1 MHEDYSNIYS
11 MPPEADHFLVDVKNE
26 FAQSFEVKDKYL
38 SGWLK
43 HHNETKG
50 KWIRARLAL
59 ATGGLLGLS
68 YQTVT
73 KWAIV
78 CELIHSASLL
88 HDDICDQD
96 TMRRGKTA
104 VWKKFG
110 VPAAICSGDY
120 LIAESFR
127 KLTEIDQGWHQNI
140 LLKLLSNSVKAI
152 VFGQSLDVSTEHLD
166 INKKQYK
173 EMAVEKTSPLI
184 SMPMMGMFHCKE
196 LSDIECNAL
205 EEISNEFGY
214 AYQCL
219 NDMENLYG
227 NEQEAYTDLIK
238 GHPNIVVMNVLNELP
253 EDMYSQ
259 IKKDPKKLIRLIEK
273 KHYRSC
279 INEIK
284 KTLEN
289 TGKVMHCLPIIIRP
303 VLESLKN
310 EIIMRIRII

>member
-1 MHEDYSNIYS
+1 MDKDYWNKYA
-11 MPPEADHFLVDVKNE
+11 MPPEADQFLVEVKEE
-26 FAQSFEVKDKYL
+26 FAQSFEVKDKFL

-68 YQTVT
+68 YQTTT

-96 TMRRGKTA
+96 TIRRGKTA
-104 VWKKFG
+104 VWKEFG

-127 KLTEIDQGWHQNI
+127 KLTEIEQGWHQNI

-152 VFGQSLDVSTEHLD
+152 VFGQSLDVSYEHLT
-166 INKKQYK
+166 INKEQYK
-173 EMAVEKTSPLI
+173 DIAIEKTSPLI
-184 SMPMMGMFHCKE
+184 SMPMMGMFRCNE
-196 LSDIECNAL
+196 LSDLECDAL
-205 EEISNEFGY
+205 EEISKEFGY

-227 NEQEAYTDLIK
+227 KEQEAYTDLTK
-238 GHPNIVVMNVLNELP
+238 GHPNI
-253 EDMYSQ
+253 
-259 IKKDPKKLIRLIEK
+259 
-273 KHYRSC
+273 
-279 INEIK
+279 
-284 KTLEN
+284 
-289 TGKVMHCLPIIIRP
+289 CL
-303 VLESLKN
+303 LYTSDAADE
-310 EIIMRIRII
+310 

>member
-1 MHEDYSNIYS
+1 MHEDYSNNYT
-11 MPPEADHFLVDVKNE
+11 MPPEADNFLVDVKNE

-166 INKKQYK
+166 FNKKQYK

-238 GHPNIVVMNVLNELP
+238 GHPNIVVMNVLNELS
-253 EDMYSQ
+253 EEMYSQ

-289 TGKVMHCLPIIIRP
+289 TEKVMHRLPIIIRP

>member
-88 HDDICDQD
+88 HDDICDLD

-238 GHPNIVVMNVLNELP
+238 GHPNIVVMNVLNELS

-289 TGKVMHCLPIIIRP
+289 TEKVMHCLPIIIRP

>member
-238 GHPNIVVMNVLNELP
+238 GHPNIVVMNVLNELS

-259 IKKDPKKLIRLIEK
+259 IKRDPKKLIRLIEK

-289 TGKVMHCLPIIIRP
+289 TEKVMHRLPIIIRP

-310 EIIMRIRII
+310 EITMRIRII

>member
-1 MHEDYSNIYS
+1 MHEDYSNNYT
-11 MPPEADHFLVDVKNE
+11 MPPEADNFLVDVKNE

-166 INKKQYK
+166 FNKKQYK

-238 GHPNIVVMNVLNELP
+238 GHPNIVVMNVLNELS
-253 EDMYSQ
+253 EEMYSQ

-289 TGKVMHCLPIIIRP
+289 TEKAMHRLPIIIRP

>member
-238 GHPNIVVMNVLNELP
+238 GHPNIVVMNVLNELS

-259 IKKDPKKLIRLIEK
+259 IKKDPKKLIRLIKK

-289 TGKVMHCLPIIIRP
+289 TEKVMHRLPIIIRP

>member
-238 GHPNIVVMNVLNELP
+238 GHPNIVVMDVLNELS

-289 TGKVMHCLPIIIRP
+289 TEKVMHRLPIIIRP

-310 EIIMRIRII
+310 EITMRIRII

>member
-88 HDDICDQD
+88 HDDICDLD

-166 INKKQYK
+166 FNKKQYK

-238 GHPNIVVMNVLNELP
+238 GHPNIVVMNVLNELS

-289 TGKVMHCLPIIIRP
+289 TEKVMHRLPIIIRP

>member
-1 MHEDYSNIYS
+1 MDKDYWNKYA
-11 MPPEADHFLVDVKNE
+11 MPPEADQFLVEVKEE
-26 FAQSFEVKDKYL
+26 FAQSFEVKDKFL

-59 ATGGLLGLS
+59 AAGGLLGLS

-104 VWKKFG
+104 VWKEFG

-127 KLTEIDQGWHQNI
+127 KLTEIEQGWHQNI

-152 VFGQSLDVSTEHLD
+152 VFGQSLDVSYEHLT
-166 INKKQYK
+166 INKDQYK
-173 EMAVEKTSPLI
+173 DIAIEKTSPLI
-184 SMPMMGMFHCKE
+184 SMPMMGMFRCKE
-196 LSDIECNAL
+196 LSDLECDAL
-205 EEISNEFGY
+205 EEISKEFGY

-227 NEQEAYTDLIK
+227 KEQEAYTDLTK
-238 GHPNIVVMNVLNELP
+238 GHPNIIVINVLNEQS
-253 EDMYSQ
+253 EDMNSQ
-259 IKKDPKKLIRLIEK
+259 IKKHPSKLIKLIEK
-273 KHYRSC
+273 KHYLNC
-279 INEIK
+279 IKEIK
-284 KTLEN
+284 NTLNEAE
-289 TGKVMHCLPIIIRP
+289 KIMHRLPIIIRP
-303 VLESLKN
+303 ILESLKN
-310 EIIMRIRII
+310 EMLMRIKII

>member
-1 MHEDYSNIYS
+1 MNKDNWNKYA
-11 MPPEADHFLVDVKNE
+11 MPPEADQFLLEVQEE
-26 FAQSFEVKDKYL
+26 FAQSFEVKDKFL

-104 VWKKFG
+104 VWKEFG

-127 KLTEIDQGWHQNI
+127 KLTEIEQGWHQNI

-152 VFGQSLDVSTEHLD
+152 VFGQSLDVSYEHLT
-166 INKKQYK
+166 INKEQYK
-173 EMAVEKTSPLI
+173 DIAIEKTSPLM
-184 SMPMMGMFHCKE
+184 SMPMMGMFRCKE
-196 LSDIECNAL
+196 LSDLECDAL
-205 EEISNEFGY
+205 EEISKEFGY

-227 NEQEAYTDLIK
+227 KEQEAYTDLTK
-238 GHPNIVVMNVLNELP
+238 GHPNIIVINVLNEQSK
-253 EDMYSQ
+253 DISSQ
-259 IKKDPKKLIRLIEK
+259 IRKNPSKLIKLIEK
-273 KHYRSC
+273 KHYLNC
-279 INEIK
+279 ITEIK
-284 KTLEN
+284 NTLNEAE
-289 TGKVMHCLPIIIRP
+289 KIMHRLPIIIRP
-303 VLESLKN
+303 ILESLKN
-310 EIIMRIRII
+310 EMLMRIKIV

>member
-1 MHEDYSNIYS
+1 MHEDYSNNYT
-11 MPPEADHFLVDVKNE
+11 MPPEADNFLVDVKNE

-238 GHPNIVVMNVLNELP
+238 GHPNIVVMNVLNELS

-289 TGKVMHCLPIIIRP
+289 TEKVMHRLPIIIRP

>member
-238 GHPNIVVMNVLNELP
+238 GHPNIVVMNVLNELS

-289 TGKVMHCLPIIIRP
+289 TEKVMHRLPIIIRP

-310 EIIMRIRII
+310 EITMRIRII

>member
-238 GHPNIVVMNVLNELP
+238 GHPNIVVMNVLNELS

-259 IKKDPKKLIRLIEK
+259 VKKDPKKLIRLIEK

-289 TGKVMHCLPIIIRP
+289 TEKVMHRLPIIIRP

>member
-1 MHEDYSNIYS
+1 MDKDYWNKYA
-11 MPPEADHFLVDVKNE
+11 MPPEADQFLVEVKEE

-59 ATGGLLGLS
+59 AAGGLLGLS

-104 VWKKFG
+104 VWKEFG

-127 KLTEIDQGWHQNI
+127 KLTEIEQGWHQNI

-152 VFGQSLDVSTEHLD
+152 VFGQSLDVSYEHLT
-166 INKKQYK
+166 INKEQYK
-173 EMAVEKTSPLI
+173 DIAIEKTSPLI
-184 SMPMMGMFHCKE
+184 SMPMMGMFRCKE
-196 LSDIECNAL
+196 LSDLECDAL
-205 EEISNEFGY
+205 EEISKEFGY

-227 NEQEAYTDLIK
+227 KEQEAYTDLTK
-238 GHPNIVVMNVLNELP
+238 GHPNIIVINVLNEQS
-253 EDMYSQ
+253 EDINSQ
-259 IKKDPKKLIRLIEK
+259 IKKHPSKLIKLIEK
-273 KHYRSC
+273 KHYMNC
-279 INEIK
+279 ITEIK
-284 KTLEN
+284 NTLNEAE
-289 TGKVMHCLPIIIRP
+289 KIMHRLPIIIRP
-303 VLESLKN
+303 ILESLKN
-310 EIIMRIRII
+310 EMLMRIKII

>member
-1 MHEDYSNIYS
+1 MDKDYWSKYA
-11 MPPEADHFLVDVKNE
+11 MPPEADQFLVEVKEE
-26 FAQSFEVKDKYL
+26 FAQSFEVKDKFL

-68 YQTVT
+68 YQTVI

-104 VWKKFG
+104 VWKEFG

-127 KLTEIDQGWHQNI
+127 KLTEIEQGWHQNI

-152 VFGQSLDVSTEHLD
+152 VFGQSLDVSYEHLT
-166 INKKQYK
+166 INKEQYK
-173 EMAVEKTSPLI
+173 GIAIEKTSPLI
-184 SMPMMGMFHCKE
+184 SMPMMGMFRCKE
-196 LSDIECNAL
+196 LSDIECDAL
-205 EEISNEFGY
+205 EEISKEFGY

-227 NEQEAYTDLIK
+227 KEQEAYTDLTK
-238 GHPNIVVMNVLNELP
+238 GHPNIIVINVLNEQS
-253 EDMYSQ
+253 EDMNSQ
-259 IKKDPKKLIRLIEK
+259 IKKHPSKLIKLIEK
-273 KHYRSC
+273 KHYMNC
-279 INEIK
+279 ITEIK
-284 KTLEN
+284 NTLNEAE
-289 TGKVMHCLPIIIRP
+289 KIMHRLPIIIRP
-303 VLESLKN
+303 ILESLKN
-310 EIIMRIRII
+310 EMLMRIKII

>member
-1 MHEDYSNIYS
+1 MDKDYWNKYA
-11 MPPEADHFLVDVKNE
+11 MPPEADQFLVEVKEE
-26 FAQSFEVKDKYL
+26 FAQSFEVKDKFL

-68 YQTVT
+68 YQTTT

-104 VWKKFG
+104 VWKEFG

-127 KLTEIDQGWHQNI
+127 KLTEIEQGWHQNI

-152 VFGQSLDVSTEHLD
+152 VFGQSLDVSYEHLT
-166 INKKQYK
+166 INKEQYK
-173 EMAVEKTSPLI
+173 DIAIEKTSPLI
-184 SMPMMGMFHCKE
+184 SMPMMGMFRCKE
-196 LSDIECNAL
+196 LSDLECDAL
-205 EEISNEFGY
+205 EEISKEFGY

-227 NEQEAYTDLIK
+227 KEQEAYTDLTK
-238 GHPNIVVMNVLNELP
+238 GHPNIIVINVLNEQS
-253 EDMYSQ
+253 EDINSQ
-259 IKKDPKKLIRLIEK
+259 IKKHPSKLIKLIEK
-273 KHYRSC
+273 KHYLNC
-279 INEIK
+279 IKEIK
-284 KTLEN
+284 NTLNEAE
-289 TGKVMHCLPIIIRP
+289 KIMHRLPIIIRP
-303 VLESLKN
+303 ILESLKN
-310 EIIMRIRII
+310 EMLMRIKII

>member
-238 GHPNIVVMNVLNELP
+238 GHPNIVVMNVLNELS

-279 INEIK
+279 INGIK

-289 TGKVMHCLPIIIRP
+289 TEKVMHRLPIIIRP

>member
-238 GHPNIVVMNVLNELP
+238 GHPNIVVMNVLNELS

-289 TGKVMHCLPIIIRP
+289 TEKVMHRLPIIIRP

-310 EIIMRIRII
+310 EIIIRIRII

>member
-166 INKKQYK
+166 FNKKQYK

-238 GHPNIVVMNVLNELP
+238 GHPNIVVMNVLNELS
-253 EDMYSQ
+253 EDMYSR

-289 TGKVMHCLPIIIRP
+289 TEKVMHRLPIIIRP

>member
-1 MHEDYSNIYS
+1 MHEDYSNNYT
-11 MPPEADHFLVDVKNE
+11 MPPEADNFLVDVKNE

-73 KWAIV
+73 KWVIV

-238 GHPNIVVMNVLNELP
+238 GHPNIVVMNVLNELS

-289 TGKVMHCLPIIIRP
+289 TEKVMHRLPIIIRP

>member
-1 MHEDYSNIYS
+1 MNENYSKKYM
-11 MPPEADHFLVDVKNE
+11 MPPEADQFLVDVKNE

-38 SGWLK
+38 SGWLN

-59 ATGGLLGLS
+59 ATGGLLNLS

-73 KWAIV
+73 KWAVV

-88 HDDICDQD
+88 HDDICDED

-104 VWKKFG
+104 VWKEFG

-127 KLTEIDQGWHQNI
+127 KLTEIEQGWHQNI

-152 VFGQSLDVSTEHLD
+152 VFGQSFDVSVQHLK
-166 INKKQYK
+166 ICKKQYK
-173 EMAVEKTSPLI
+173 EIAIEKTAPLI
-184 SMPMMGMFHCKE
+184 LMPMMGMFHCRE

-205 EEISNEFGY
+205 HDISKDFGY
-214 AYQCL
+214 AYQCI
-219 NDMENLYG
+219 NDIENLYG
-227 NEQEAYTDLIK
+227 KEQEAYTDLTK
-238 GHPNIVVMNVLNELP
+238 GHPNIIIINVLNEL
-253 EDMYSQ
+253 S
-259 IKKDPKKLIRLIEK
+259 KKLYDQIIKNPKELIPLIRKNHYIDCIGDITQTLSSTEK
-273 KHYRSC
+273 IMDR
-279 INEIK
+279 
-284 KTLEN
+284 
-289 TGKVMHCLPIIIRP
+289 LPTIIRP

-310 EIIMRIRII
+310 EMLKRIQTI

>member
-289 TGKVMHCLPIIIRP
+289 TEKVMHRLPIIIRP

-310 EIIMRIRII
+310 EITMRIRII

>member
-1 MHEDYSNIYS
+1 MNKDNWNKYA
-11 MPPEADHFLVDVKNE
+11 MPPEADQFLLEVKEE
-26 FAQSFEVKDKYL
+26 FAQSFEVKDKFL

-104 VWKKFG
+104 VWKEFG

-127 KLTEIDQGWHQNI
+127 KLTEIEQGWHQNI

-152 VFGQSLDVSTEHLD
+152 VFGQSLDVSYEHLT
-166 INKKQYK
+166 INKEQYK
-173 EMAVEKTSPLI
+173 DIAIEKTSPLM
-184 SMPMMGMFHCKE
+184 SMPMMGMFRCKE
-196 LSDIECNAL
+196 LSDLECDAL
-205 EEISNEFGY
+205 EKISKEFGY

-227 NEQEAYTDLIK
+227 KEQEAYTDLTK
-238 GHPNIVVMNVLNELP
+238 GHPNIIVINVLNEQS
-253 EDMYSQ
+253 EDISSQ
-259 IKKDPKKLIRLIEK
+259 IKKNPSKLIKLIEK
-273 KHYRSC
+273 KHYLNC
-279 INEIK
+279 ITEIK
-284 KTLEN
+284 NTLNEAE
-289 TGKVMHCLPIIIRP
+289 KIMHRLPIIIRP
-303 VLESLKN
+303 ILESLKN
-310 EIIMRIRII
+310 EMLMRIKIV

>member
-1 MHEDYSNIYS
+1 MDKDYWNKYA
-11 MPPEADHFLVDVKNE
+11 MPPEADQFLVEVKEE
-26 FAQSFEVKDKYL
+26 FVQSFEVKDKFL

-59 ATGGLLGLS
+59 AAGGLLGLS

-104 VWKKFG
+104 VWKEFG

-127 KLTEIDQGWHQNI
+127 KLTEIEQGWHQNI

-152 VFGQSLDVSTEHLD
+152 VFGQSLDVSYEHLT
-166 INKKQYK
+166 INKEQYRDI
-173 EMAVEKTSPLI
+173 VIEKTSPLI
-184 SMPMMGMFHCKE
+184 SMPMMGMFRCNE
-196 LSDIECNAL
+196 LSDLECDAL
-205 EEISNEFGY
+205 EEISKEFGY

-227 NEQEAYTDLIK
+227 KEQEAYTDLTK
-238 GHPNIVVMNVLNELP
+238 GHPNIIVINVLNEQS
-253 EDMYSQ
+253 EDMNSQ
-259 IKKDPKKLIRLIEK
+259 IRKHPSKLIKLIEK
-273 KHYRSC
+273 KHYLNC
-279 INEIK
+279 ITEIK
-284 KTLEN
+284 NTLNEAE
-289 TGKVMHCLPIIIRP
+289 KIMHRLPIIIRP
-303 VLESLKN
+303 ILESLKN
-310 EIIMRIRII
+310 EMLMRIKTI

>member
-166 INKKQYK
+166 FNKKQYK

-238 GHPNIVVMNVLNELP
+238 GHPNIVVMNVLNELS

-289 TGKVMHCLPIIIRP
+289 TEKVMHRLPIIIRP

-310 EIIMRIRII
+310 EIIIRIRII

>member
-238 GHPNIVVMNVLNELP
+238 GHPNIVVMNVLNELS

-289 TGKVMHCLPIIIRP
+289 TEKVMHRLPIIIRP

>member
-238 GHPNIVVMNVLNELP
+238 GHPNIVVMNVLNELS

-259 IKKDPKKLIRLIEK
+259 IKRDPKKLIRLIEK

-289 TGKVMHCLPIIIRP
+289 TEKVMHRLPIIIRP

>member
-1 MHEDYSNIYS
+1 MDKDFWNKYA
-11 MPPEADHFLVDVKNE
+11 MPPEADQFLDEVKEE
-26 FAQSFEVKDKYL
+26 FAQSFEVKDKFL

-43 HHNETKG
+43 HHNVTKG

-104 VWKKFG
+104 VWKEFG

-127 KLTEIDQGWHQNI
+127 KLTEIEQGWHQNI

-152 VFGQSLDVSTEHLD
+152 VFGQSLDVSYEHLT
-166 INKKQYK
+166 INKQQYK
-173 EMAVEKTSPLI
+173 DIAIEKTSPLI
-184 SMPMMGMFHCKE
+184 SMPMMGMFRCKE
-196 LSDIECNAL
+196 LSDLECDAL
-205 EEISNEFGY
+205 EEISKEFGY

-227 NEQEAYTDLIK
+227 KEQEAYSDLTK
-238 GHPNIVVMNVLNELP
+238 SHPNIIVINVLNEQS
-253 EDMYSQ
+253 EDFNSQ
-259 IKKDPKKLIRLIEK
+259 IKKNPSKLIKLIEK
-273 KHYRSC
+273 KHYLNC
-279 INEIK
+279 IIEIK
-284 KTLEN
+284 NTLNEAD
-289 TGKVMHCLPIIIRP
+289 KIMHRLPIIIRP
-303 VLESLKN
+303 ILESLKN
-310 EIIMRIRII
+310 EMLMRIKKI

>member
-1 MHEDYSNIYS
+1 MDKDYWNKYA
-11 MPPEADHFLVDVKNE
+11 MPPEADQFLVEVKEE
-26 FAQSFEVKDKYL
+26 FAQSFEVKDKFL

-59 ATGGLLGLS
+59 AAGGLLGLS

-104 VWKKFG
+104 VWKEFG

-127 KLTEIDQGWHQNI
+127 KLTEIEQGWHQNI

-152 VFGQSLDVSTEHLD
+152 VFGQSLDVSYEHLTT
-166 INKKQYK
+166 NKEQYK
-173 EMAVEKTSPLI
+173 DIAIEKTSPLI
-184 SMPMMGMFHCKE
+184 SMPMMGMFRCKE
-196 LSDIECNAL
+196 LSDLECDAL
-205 EEISNEFGY
+205 EEISKEFGY

-227 NEQEAYTDLIK
+227 KEQEAYTDLTK
-238 GHPNIVVMNVLNELP
+238 GHPNIIVINVLNEQS
-253 EDMYSQ
+253 EDMNSQ
-259 IKKDPKKLIRLIEK
+259 IRKHPSKLIKLIEK
-273 KHYRSC
+273 KHYMNC
-279 INEIK
+279 ITEIK
-284 KTLEN
+284 NTLNEAE
-289 TGKVMHCLPIIIRP
+289 KIMHRLPIIIRP
-303 VLESLKN
+303 ILESLKN
-310 EIIMRIRII
+310 EMLMRIKTI

>member
-1 MHEDYSNIYS
+1 MDKDYWNKYA
-11 MPPEADHFLVDVKNE
+11 MPPEADQFLVEVKEE
-26 FAQSFEVKDKYL
+26 FAQSFEVKDKFL

-59 ATGGLLGLS
+59 AAGGLLGLS

-104 VWKKFG
+104 VWKEFG

-127 KLTEIDQGWHQNI
+127 KLTEIEQGWHQNI

-152 VFGQSLDVSTEHLD
+152 VFGQSLDVSYEHLT
-166 INKKQYK
+166 INKEQYK
-173 EMAVEKTSPLI
+173 DIAIEKTSPLI
-184 SMPMMGMFHCKE
+184 SMPMMGMFRCKE
-196 LSDIECNAL
+196 LSDLECDAL
-205 EEISNEFGY
+205 EEISKEFGY

-227 NEQEAYTDLIK
+227 KEQEAYTDLTK
-238 GHPNIVVMNVLNELP
+238 GHPNIIVINVLNEQS
-253 EDMYSQ
+253 EDMNSQ
-259 IKKDPKKLIRLIEK
+259 IKKHPSKLIKLIEK
-273 KHYRSC
+273 KHYMNC
-279 INEIK
+279 ITEIK
-284 KTLEN
+284 NTLNEAE
-289 TGKVMHCLPIIIRP
+289 KIMHRLPIIIRP
-303 VLESLKN
+303 ILESLKN
-310 EIIMRIRII
+310 EILMRIKII

>member
-1 MHEDYSNIYS
+1 MDKDYWNKYA
-11 MPPEADHFLVDVKNE
+11 MPPEADQFLVEVKEE

-104 VWKKFG
+104 VWKEFG

-127 KLTEIDQGWHQNI
+127 KLTEIEQGWHQNI

-152 VFGQSLDVSTEHLD
+152 VFGQSLDVSYEHLT
-166 INKKQYK
+166 INKGQYRDI
-173 EMAVEKTSPLI
+173 AIEKTSPLI
-184 SMPMMGMFHCKE
+184 SMPMMGMFRCKE
-196 LSDIECNAL
+196 LSDLECDAL
-205 EEISNEFGY
+205 EEISKEFGY

-227 NEQEAYTDLIK
+227 KEQEAYTDLTK
-238 GHPNIVVMNVLNELP
+238 GHPNIIVINVLNEQS
-253 EDMYSQ
+253 EDINSQ
-259 IKKDPKKLIRLIEK
+259 IKKHPSKLIKLIEK
-273 KHYRSC
+273 KHYLNC
-279 INEIK
+279 ITEIK
-284 KTLEN
+284 NTLNEAE
-289 TGKVMHCLPIIIRP
+289 KIMHRLPIIIRP
-303 VLESLKN
+303 ILESLKN
-310 EIIMRIRII
+310 EMLMRIKII

>member
-1 MHEDYSNIYS
+1 MNKDNWNKYA
-11 MPPEADHFLVDVKNE
+11 MPPEADQFLLEVQEE
-26 FAQSFEVKDKYL
+26 FAQSFEVKDKFL

-104 VWKKFG
+104 VWKEFG

-127 KLTEIDQGWHQNI
+127 KLTEIEQGWHQNI

-152 VFGQSLDVSTEHLD
+152 VFGQSLDVSYEHLT
-166 INKKQYK
+166 INKEQYK
-173 EMAVEKTSPLI
+173 DIAIEKTSPLM
-184 SMPMMGMFHCKE
+184 SMPMMGMFRCKE
-196 LSDIECNAL
+196 LSDLECDAL
-205 EEISNEFGY
+205 EEISKEFGY

-227 NEQEAYTDLIK
+227 KEQEAYTDLTK
-238 GHPNIVVMNVLNELP
+238 GHPNIIVINVLNEQS
-253 EDMYSQ
+253 EDISSQ
-259 IKKDPKKLIRLIEK
+259 IKKNPSKLIKLIEK
-273 KHYRSC
+273 KHYLNC
-279 INEIK
+279 ITEIK
-284 KTLEN
+284 NTLNEAE
-289 TGKVMHCLPIIIRP
+289 KIMHRLPIIIRP
-303 VLESLKN
+303 ILESLKN
-310 EIIMRIRII
+310 EMLMRIKIV

>member
-1 MHEDYSNIYS
+1 MNKDNWNKYA
-11 MPPEADHFLVDVKNE
+11 MPPEADQFLLEVQEE
-26 FAQSFEVKDKYL
+26 FAQSFEVKDKFL

-104 VWKKFG
+104 VWKEFG

-127 KLTEIDQGWHQNI
+127 KLTEIEQGWHQNI

-152 VFGQSLDVSTEHLD
+152 VFGQSLDVSYEHLT
-166 INKKQYK
+166 INKEQYK
-173 EMAVEKTSPLI
+173 GIAIEKTSPLI
-184 SMPMMGMFHCKE
+184 SMPMMGMFRCKE
-196 LSDIECNAL
+196 LSDIECDAL
-205 EEISNEFGY
+205 EEISKEFGY

-227 NEQEAYTDLIK
+227 KEQEAYTDLTK
-238 GHPNIVVMNVLNELP
+238 GHPNIIVINVLNEQS
-253 EDMYSQ
+253 EDISSK
-259 IKKDPKKLIRLIEK
+259 IKKNPSKLIKLIEK
-273 KHYRSC
+273 KHYLNC
-279 INEIK
+279 ITEIK
-284 KTLEN
+284 NTLNEAE
-289 TGKVMHCLPIIIRP
+289 KIMHRLPIIIRP
-303 VLESLKN
+303 ILESLKN
-310 EIIMRIRII
+310 EMLMRIKIV

>member
-238 GHPNIVVMNVLNELP
+238 GHPNIVVMNVLNELS
-253 EDMYSQ
+253 EDMYSR

-289 TGKVMHCLPIIIRP
+289 TEKVMHRLPIIIRP

>member
-1 MHEDYSNIYS
+1 MDKDYWNKYA
-11 MPPEADHFLVDVKNE
+11 MPPEADQFLVEVKEE
-26 FAQSFEVKDKYL
+26 FAQSFEVKDKFL

-59 ATGGLLGLS
+59 AAGGLLGLS

-104 VWKKFG
+104 VWKEFG

-127 KLTEIDQGWHQNI
+127 KLTEIEQGWHQNI

-152 VFGQSLDVSTEHLD
+152 VFGLSLDVSYEHLT
-166 INKKQYK
+166 INKDQYK
-173 EMAVEKTSPLI
+173 DIAIEKTSPLI
-184 SMPMMGMFHCKE
+184 SMPMMGMFRCKE
-196 LSDIECNAL
+196 LSDLECDAL
-205 EEISNEFGY
+205 EEISKEFGY

-227 NEQEAYTDLIK
+227 KEQEAYTDLTK
-238 GHPNIVVMNVLNELP
+238 GHPNIIVINVLNEQS
-253 EDMYSQ
+253 EDIFSQ
-259 IKKDPKKLIRLIEK
+259 IKKNPSKLIKLIEK
-273 KHYRSC
+273 KHYLNC
-279 INEIK
+279 IKEIK
-284 KTLEN
+284 NTLNEAE
-289 TGKVMHCLPIIIRP
+289 KIMHRLPIIIRP
-303 VLESLKN
+303 ILESLKN
-310 EIIMRIRII
+310 EMLMRIKII

>member
-238 GHPNIVVMNVLNELP
+238 GHPNIVVMNVLNELS

-259 IKKDPKKLIRLIEK
+259 IKRDPKKLIRLIEK

-289 TGKVMHCLPIIIRP
+289 TEKVMHRLPIIIRP
-303 VLESLKN
+303 VLESFKN
-310 EIIMRIRII
+310 EIIIRIRII